1 MTTKMFYSV
10 ESVGT
15 GTELAN
21 STKDKEVP
29 VAVDSYKLQIGIFK
43 ENLSY

>member
-1 MTTKMFYSV
+1 MTTKMLYSV

-21 STKDKEVP
+21 STKDKEV
-29 VAVDSYKLQIGIFK
+29 AVDSYKLQIGIFK